1 MTDRNPSDP
10 SDIAD
15 VPAALPV
22 PKRRWAISIVWLI
35 PLVAVLVGGWVAMNY
50 LMSRGSTISIEFAN
64 ADGLEAGKTKVR
76 YKEVDIG
83 TVSGIAIAKDRSH
96 VIVTAKMAKQADD
109 LLVGDTKF
117 WVVRPRVTLNS
128 ISGLGTLLSGAYIGL
143 DAGKSAESQYDFK
156 GLETPPPIPSDLPGR
171 RFILH
176 ADDIGS
182 LYVGAPVYYRRVE
195 VGSITSYKLD
205 ENGRGITL
213 EIFVNA
219 PYDKLVTTNARF
231 WHASGIDVSVGSSGV
246 TLNTESLTSIIVG
259 GISFQAPEE
268 ARSTEPAKV
277 DASFTLFDNK
287 AGALKL
293 VNQEVHSYILYFDES
308 LRGLT
313 PGAQVDFRGIPLGEV
328 KSVSIEYDRTEKA
341 VRFPVEID
349 IYPERMRSR
358 YRVGA
363 PELSAM
369 ERNPQG
375 LLDRMVARGFRAQL
389 KSANLLTGQ
398 LYVALDFFPKA
409 PKAKIDWSKKPV
421 ELPTAPGAL
430 EDIQQTIG
438 NIAAKLEKVP
448 FDTLGA
454 DASRALKSLDAALKS
469 ANSTLKQAD
478 TTLSQVDASIVP
490 ELRSTLEQ
498 ARKTLGSAEKT
509 LSSDAPVQTDLRD
522 TLAEVTKAAR
532 TLQDLADYLSRHPE
546 SLLRG
551 KKGD

>member
-1 MTDRNPSDP
+1 MSDRLPPDASGM
-10 SDIAD
+10 SD

-22 PKRRWAISIVWLI
+22 SKRRWAISIVWLI
-35 PLVAVLVGGWVAMNY
+35 PLVAVLVGGWVAVHY
-50 LMSRGSTISIEFAN
+50 LMARGPTISIEFAN

-83 TVSGIAIAKDRSH
+83 TVSGIAIARDRSH
-96 VIVTAKMAKQADD
+96 VIVTARMAKQADD
-109 LLVGDTKF
+109 LLVADTKF

-128 ISGLGTLLSGAYIGL
+128 ISGLGTLLSGAYVGL
-143 DAGKSAESQYDFK
+143 DAGKSEESLYDFK
-156 GLETPPPIPSDLPGR
+156 GLEAPPPIPSDLPGR
-171 RFILH
+171 RFWLH

-182 LYVGAPVYYRRVE
+182 VYVGAPVYYRRVE

-213 EIFVNA
+213 EVFVNA

-231 WHASGIDVSVGSSGV
+231 WHASGIDVSIGSSGV

-268 ARSTEPAKV
+268 ARPAEPAKV

-308 LRGLT
+308 LRGLA

-328 KSVSIEYDRTEKA
+328 RSVSIEYDRTEKA

-363 PELSAM
+363 PEMSAM
-369 ERNPQG
+369 ERNPQA

-409 PKAKIDWSKKPV
+409 PKARIDWNTKPV

-448 FDTLGA
+448 FDTIGT

-469 ANSTLKQAD
+469 ADSTLKQ
-478 TTLSQVDASIVP
+478 VDKSVVP

-498 ARKTLGSAEKT
+498 ARKTLANAEKT
-509 LSSDAPVQTDLRD
+509 LASDAPVQSDLRD
-522 TLAEVTKAAR
+522 TLAEVSKAAR

>member
-1 MTDRNPSDP
+1 MSDSLP
-10 SDIAD
+10 PDASDIPD
-15 VPAALPV
+15 ALPV

-35 PLVAVLVGGWVAMNY
+35 PLVAVLVGGWVAVHY
-50 LMSRGSTISIEFAN
+50 LMARGPTISIEFAN
-64 ADGLEAGKTKVR
+64 ADGLEANKTKLR

-83 TVSGIAIAKDRSH
+83 TVSAIAIARDRSH
-96 VIVTAKMAKQADD
+96 VIVTAKMAKQAQD
-109 LLVGDTKF
+109 LLVADTKF

-143 DAGKSAESQYDFK
+143 DAGKSTESQSDFK

-171 RFILH
+171 RFLLH
-176 ADDIGS
+176 AEDIGS
-182 LYVGAPVYYRRVE
+182 LYIGAPVYYRGVV
-195 VGSITSYKLD
+195 VGRITINKLD

-213 EIFVNA
+213 EIFINA
-219 PYDKLVTTNARF
+219 PNDKLVTTNARF

-268 ARSTEPAKV
+268 ARATEPAKA
-277 DASFTLFDNK
+277 DADFTLFENK
-287 AGALKL
+287 ANALKL
-293 VNQEVHSYILYFDES
+293 INQEVHSYLLYFDES
-308 LRGLT
+308 LRGLA

-363 PELSAM
+363 PEMSAM
-369 ERNPQG
+369 ERDPKT

-409 PKAKIDWSKKPV
+409 PKAKIDWTQKPV
-421 ELPTAPGAL
+421 QLPTAPGAL

-438 NIAAKLEKVP
+438 NIATKLDKVP
-448 FDTLGA
+448 FDTLGT
-454 DASRALKSLDAALKS
+454 DASRALKTLDTALKS
-469 ANSTLKQAD
+469 ANSTLKQ
-478 TTLSQVDASIVP
+478 VDSSVVP
-490 ELRSTLEQ
+490 ELRGTLEQ

-522 TLAEVTKAAR
+522 TLAEVTRAAR

>member
-1 MTDRNPSDP
+1 
-10 SDIAD
+10 
-15 VPAALPV
+15 
-22 PKRRWAISIVWLI
+22 
-35 PLVAVLVGGWVAMNY
+35 
-50 LMSRGSTISIEFAN
+50 
-64 ADGLEAGKTKVR
+64 
-76 YKEVDIG
+76 
-83 TVSGIAIAKDRSH
+83 
-96 VIVTAKMAKQADD
+96 
-109 LLVGDTKF
+109 
-117 WVVRPRVTLNS
+117 
-128 ISGLGTLLSGAYIGL
+128 
-143 DAGKSAESQYDFK
+143 
-156 GLETPPPIPSDLPGR
+156 
-171 RFILH
+171 
-176 ADDIGS
+176 
-182 LYVGAPVYYRRVE
+182 
-195 VGSITSYKLD
+195 
-205 ENGRGITL
+205 
-213 EIFVNA
+213 
-219 PYDKLVTTNARF
+219 VTTNARF
-231 WHASGIDVSVGSSGV
+231 WHASGIDVSIGSSGV

-268 ARSTEPAKV
+268 ARADDPAKA
-277 DASFTLFDNK
+277 DTNFTLYDNK
-287 AGALKL
+287 ANALKL

-308 LRGLT
+308 LRGLA

-363 PELSAM
+363 PEMSAM
-369 ERNPQG
+369 ERDPQT

-438 NIAAKLEKVP
+438 NIASKLEKVP
-448 FDTLGA
+448 FDTLGN
-454 DASRALKSLDAALKS
+454 DASRALKTLDAALKS
-469 ANSTLKQAD
+469 ANSTLKQ
-478 TTLSQVDASIVP
+478 VDSSVVP
-490 ELRSTLEQ
+490 ELRGTLEQ
-498 ARKTLGSAEKT
+498 ARKTLGNAEKT
-509 LSSDAPVQTDLRD
+509 LASDAPVQSDLRD
-522 TLAEVTKAAR
+522 TLAEVTRTAR

>member
-1 MTDRNPSDP
+1 MSDSLP
-10 SDIAD
+10 PDAAGMSD

-22 PKRRWAISIVWLI
+22 SKRRWAISIVWLI
-35 PLVAVLVGGWVAMNY
+35 PLVAMLVGGWVAVHY
-50 LMSRGSTISIEFAN
+50 LLARGPAISIEFAN

-83 TVSGIAIAKDRSH
+83 TVSAIAIARDRSH

-109 LLVGDTKF
+109 LLVADTKF

-128 ISGLGTLLSGAYIGL
+128 ISGLGTLLSGAYVGL
-143 DAGKSAESQYDFK
+143 DAGKSEESLYDFK
-156 GLETPPPIPSDLPGR
+156 GLEAPPPIPSDLPGR
-171 RFILH
+171 RFWLH

-231 WHASGIDVSVGSSGV
+231 WHASGIDVSIGSSGV

-268 ARSTEPAKV
+268 ARPAEPAKV

-293 VNQEVHSYILYFDES
+293 INQEVHSYILYFDES

-358 YRVGA
+358 YRIGA
-363 PELSAM
+363 PEMSAM
-369 ERNPQG
+369 ERDPKA

-409 PKAKIDWSKKPV
+409 PKARIDWDTKPV

-448 FDTLGA
+448 FDTLGT
-454 DASRALKSLDAALKS
+454 DASRALKSLDSALKS
-469 ANSTLKQAD
+469 ADSTLKQ
-478 TTLSQVDASIVP
+478 VDKSVVP

-498 ARKTLGSAEKT
+498 ARKTLGNAEKT
-509 LSSDAPVQTDLRD
+509 LSSDAPVQSDLRD
-522 TLAEVTKAAR
+522 ALAEVSKTAR

>member
-1 MTDRNPSDP
+1 MTDRLPPEPSGIPD
-10 SDIAD
+10 
-15 VPAALPV
+15 ALPV
-22 PKRRWAISIVWLI
+22 PKQRWAISIVWLI
-35 PLVAVLVGGWVAMNY
+35 PLVAVLVGGWVAVQY
-50 LMSRGSTISIEFAN
+50 LMARGPTISIEFAN
-64 ADGLEAGKTKVR
+64 ADGLEAGKTKLR

-83 TVSGIAIAKDRSH
+83 TVAAIAIARDRSH
-96 VIVTAKMAKQADD
+96 VIVTAKMAKQAED
-109 LLVGDTKF
+109 LLVTDTKF

-143 DAGKSAESQYDFK
+143 DAGKSEESQSEFK
-156 GLETPPPIPSDLPGR
+156 GLEAPPPIPSDLPGR
-171 RFILH
+171 RFLLH
-176 ADDIGS
+176 AEDIGS
-182 LYVGAPVYYRRVE
+182 LYVGAPIYYRRVE

-219 PYDKLVTTNARF
+219 PHDKLVTTNARF
-231 WHASGIDVSVGSSGV
+231 WHASGIDVSVGSAGV

-268 ARSTEPAKV
+268 ARPAEPAKA
-277 DASFTLFDNK
+277 DANFTLYDNK
-287 AGALKL
+287 TGALKL
-293 VNQEVHSYILYFDES
+293 INQEVHSYILYFDES
-308 LRGLT
+308 LRGLA

-363 PELSAM
+363 PEMSAM
-369 ERNPQG
+369 ERDPQA

-409 PKAKIDWSKKPV
+409 PKTKIDWSKKPV

-438 NIAAKLEKVP
+438 NIASKLEKVP

-469 ANSTLKQAD
+469 ADSTLKQ
-478 TTLSQVDASIVP
+478 VDSSVVP
-490 ELRSTLEQ
+490 ELRGTLEQ
-498 ARKTLGSAEKT
+498 ARKTLENAERT

-522 TLAEVTKAAR
+522 TLNEVSRAAR

>member
-1 MTDRNPSDP
+1 MTDSLPPDISPIPS
-10 SDIAD
+10 A
-15 VPAALPV
+15 VPLS
-22 PKRRWAISIVWLI
+22 KRRWAISIVWLI
-35 PLVAVLVGGWVAMNY
+35 PLVAVLVGGWVAVHY
-50 LMSRGSTISIEFAN
+50 LMARGPTISIEFAN
-64 ADGLEAGKTKVR
+64 AEGLEAGKTKLR

-83 TVSGIAIAKDRSH
+83 TVAAIAIAKDRSH
-96 VIVTAKMAKQADD
+96 VIVTAKMAKQAED
-109 LLVGDTKF
+109 LLVTDTKF
-117 WVVRPRVTLNS
+117 WVVRPRVSLNS

-143 DAGKSAESQYDFK
+143 DAGKSEESHYDFK
-156 GLETPPPIPSDLPGR
+156 GLEAPPPIPSDLPGR
-171 RFILH
+171 RFLLH

-195 VGSITSYKLD
+195 VGSITTYKLD

-213 EIFVNA
+213 EVFINA
-219 PYDKLVTTNARF
+219 PNDKLVTTNARF
-231 WHASGIDVSVGSSGV
+231 WHASGIDVSIGSSGV

-259 GISFQAPEE
+259 GISFQSPEE
-268 ARSTEPAKV
+268 TAAGAAAPA
-277 DASFTLFDNK
+277 DAGFTLYDNK
-287 AGALKL
+287 ANALKL
-293 VNQEVHSYILYFDES
+293 ISQEVHSYVLYFDES
-308 LRGLT
+308 LRGLA

-328 KSVSIEYDRTEKA
+328 KSVSIEYDRADKV

-363 PELSAM
+363 PAMSAM
-369 ERNPQG
+369 ERDPQT

-409 PKAKIDWSKKPV
+409 PKTKIDWTQKPV
-421 ELPTAPGAL
+421 QLPTAPGAL

-438 NIAAKLEKVP
+438 NIASKLEKVP
-448 FDTLGA
+448 FDTIGA
-454 DASRALKSLDAALKS
+454 DASRALKTLDTALKS
-469 ANSTLKQAD
+469 ANSTLKQ
-478 TTLSQVDASIVP
+478 VDASVVP
-490 ELRSTLEQ
+490 ELRGTLEQ
-498 ARKTLGSAEKT
+498 ARKTLGNAERT
-509 LSSDAPVQTDLRD
+509 LSSDAPVQQDLRD
-522 TLAEVTKAAR
+522 TLSEVTRAAR

>member
-1 MTDRNPSDP
+1 MSDRLPPDDAGMS
-10 SDIAD
+10 D

-22 PKRRWAISIVWLI
+22 SKRRWAISIVWLI
-35 PLVAVLVGGWVAMNY
+35 PLVALLVGGWVAAHY
-50 LMSRGSTISIEFAN
+50 LMARGPTISIEFAN

-83 TVSGIAIAKDRSH
+83 TVSAIAIAKDRSH

-109 LLVGDTKF
+109 LLVADTKF

-128 ISGLGTLLSGAYIGL
+128 ISGLGTLLSGAYVGL
-143 DAGKSAESQYDFK
+143 DAGKSEESLYDFK
-156 GLETPPPIPSDLPGR
+156 GLEAPPPIPSDTPGR
-171 RFILH
+171 RFWLH

-268 ARSTEPAKV
+268 ARPAEAAKV

-293 VNQEVHSYILYFDES
+293 INQEVHSYILYFDES
-308 LRGLT
+308 LRGLA

-358 YRVGA
+358 YRIGA
-363 PELSAM
+363 PEMSAM
-369 ERNPQG
+369 ERDPQA

-409 PKAKIDWSKKPV
+409 PKAKIDWNTKPV

-448 FDTLGA
+448 FDTLGT
-454 DASRALKSLDAALKS
+454 DASRALKSLDSALKS
-469 ANSTLKQAD
+469 ADSTLKQ
-478 TTLSQVDASIVP
+478 VDKSVVP

-498 ARKTLGSAEKT
+498 ARKTLANAEKT
-509 LSSDAPVQTDLRD
+509 LSSDAPVQSDLRD
-522 TLAEVTKAAR
+522 ALAEVSKTAR

>member
-259 GISFQAPEE
+259 GISFQAP
-268 ARSTEPAKV
+268 
-277 DASFTLFDNK
+277 
-287 AGALKL
+287 
-293 VNQEVHSYILYFDES
+293 
-308 LRGLT
+308 
-313 PGAQVDFRGIPLGEV
+313 
-328 KSVSIEYDRTEKA
+328 
-341 VRFPVEID
+341 
-349 IYPERMRSR
+349 
-358 YRVGA
+358 
-363 PELSAM
+363 
-369 ERNPQG
+369 
-375 LLDRMVARGFRAQL
+375 
-389 KSANLLTGQ
+389 
-398 LYVALDFFPKA
+398 
-409 PKAKIDWSKKPV
+409 
-421 ELPTAPGAL
+421 
-430 EDIQQTIG
+430 
-438 NIAAKLEKVP
+438 
-448 FDTLGA
+448 
-454 DASRALKSLDAALKS
+454 
-469 ANSTLKQAD
+469 
-478 TTLSQVDASIVP
+478 
-490 ELRSTLEQ
+490 
-498 ARKTLGSAEKT
+498 
-509 LSSDAPVQTDLRD
+509 
-522 TLAEVTKAAR
+522 AEVVGQVLQR
-532 TLQDLADYLSRHPE
+532 TG
-546 SLLRG
+546 SL
-551 KKGD
+551 GDFG

>member
-1 MTDRNPSDP
+1 MTENPTPDT
-10 SDIAD
+10 SDIPD
-15 VPAALPV
+15 ALPV
-22 PKRRWAISIVWLI
+22 PKRRWAVSIVWLI
-35 PLVAVLVGGWVAMNY
+35 PLVAVLVGGWVAAHY
-50 LMSRGSTISIEFAN
+50 LMARGPTITIEFAN
-64 ADGLEAGKTKVR
+64 ADGLDAGKTKVR

-83 TVSGIAIAKDRSH
+83 TVSAIAIARDRSH
-96 VIVTAKMAKQADD
+96 VIVTAKMAKQAGD
-109 LLVGDTKF
+109 LLVADTKF
-117 WVVRPRVTLNS
+117 WVVRPRITLNS

-143 DAGKSAESQYDFK
+143 DAGKSAESQSDFK

-171 RFILH
+171 RFHLH

-205 ENGRGITL
+205 ESGRGITL
-213 EIFVNA
+213 EVFINA
-219 PYDKLVTTNARF
+219 PNDKLVTTNARF
-231 WHASGIDVSVGSSGV
+231 WHASGVDVSFGAAGV

-268 ARSTEPAKV
+268 GQAGEPAKA
-277 DASFTLFDNK
+277 DTDFTLFDSK
-287 AGALKL
+287 ANALKL

-308 LRGLT
+308 LRGLS

-328 KSVSIEYDRTEKA
+328 KSVSIEYDRSERA

-363 PELSAM
+363 PQLSAM
-369 ERNPQG
+369 ERDPKT

-409 PKAKIDWSKKPV
+409 PKTKIDWSRKPV
-421 ELPTAPGAL
+421 ELPTVPGAL
-430 EDIQQTIG
+430 EDIQQTLG
-438 NIAAKLEKVP
+438 NIASKLEKVP
-448 FDTLGA
+448 FDTIGA
-454 DASRALKSLDAALKS
+454 DASRALKSLDVAINTANSALK
-469 ANSTLKQAD
+469 
-478 TTLSQVDASIVP
+478 QVDTSVVP
-490 ELRSTLEQ
+490 ELRGTLEQ
-498 ARKTLGSAEKT
+498 ARKALGNAEKT
-509 LSSDAPVQTDLRD
+509 LASDAPVQSDLRD
-522 TLAEVTKAAR
+522 TLVEVSRAAR
-532 TLQDLADYLSRHPE
+532 TLQELADYLSRHPE